1 MAVAV
6 SLGSA
11 IGSPRPWA
19 RLRRI
24 TANSRL
30 MLAAISAVL
39 SRAIGLLFSIGPLW
53 WIWVVGAFASG
64 GNPLTDTS
72 QFPITASRH
81 RSGLI
86 QRCRQE
92 LQLRHYA
99 HRYSSRYARHYACF
113 TVNTYE

>member
-1 MAVAV
+1 MAAAV

-11 IGSPRPWA
+11 TGSPRPSA

-24 TANSRL
+24 TASSRL

-53 WIWVVGAFASG
+53 RVWAVAGPLTSG

-72 QFPITASRH
+72 HFPITASRH
-81 RSGLI
+81 PAGLI
-86 QRCRQE
+86 QCYVQE

-99 HRYSSRYARHYACF
+99 HRTPALR
-113 TVNTYE
+113 